1 MATKTKNSATS
12 TQNLLAFQEIKG
24 DTLVLKNGTYLSV
37 VAVSSTNFALKNQD
51 EQNGLI
57 YGYQN
62 FLNSLDF
69 EIQILMQS
77 RVMDVGS
84 YLDQLRKMMEQQT
97 NELLRVQTSEYIEF
111 IGKLIDNASIMS
123 KTFYVIVPY
132 GAAAGSSKTGG
143 ILGKKA
149 DADKVTVDA
158 NQQFQDNKVKLDQRT
173 QTVMTGLNS
182 LGLRSAQLKT
192 EEIIELL
199 YNSYNFGAGQMLD
212 ASKLND
218 INIQS

>member
-12 TQNLLAFQEIKG
+12 TQNLLAFREIKG
-24 DTLVLKNGTYLSV
+24 DTLVLKNGTYISII
-37 VAVSSTNFALKNQD
+37 AVSSTNFALKNQD

-84 YLDQLRKMMEQQT
+84 YINQLHKMMEQQT

-111 IGKLIDNASIMS
+111 IGKLIENASIMS

-132 GAAAGSSKTGG
+132 GAAVSSKTGSM
-143 ILGKKA
+143 LGRKA
-149 DADKVTVDA
+149 DADKVTVDV

-173 QTVMTGLNS
+173 QTVMTGLNG

-192 EEIIELL
+192 EEMIELL